1 LKSDPNGNDRLVFR
15 KGKNTIFFETPVLVN
30 NGSHE
35 DLLIPQPLTCKVGYF
50 DFPGAQRTSD
60 GRQ

>member
-1 LKSDPNGNDRLVFR
+1 MTGLFFEKVKIQF
-15 KGKNTIFFETPVLVN
+15 FFETPVLVN